1 MVLFDNNFLSYLL
14 CPDAR
19 PPIDIDTSKP
29 VAHAQERIQH
39 LIESLEQSQSRI
51 LIPSP
56 VLAEVLVFSGDAL
69 DEWLNTINTSSV
81 FEVADFDQR
90 AAIELALMEQAIRKQ
105 GDKRANQEGAWAK
118 VKFDRQIVA
127 IAKVHQVSCLYTDD
141 HGMKSWAEQH
151 GITVKQLRDVDL
163 PPQQDLPLKS

>member
-19 PPIDIDTSKP
+19 PPINPETGEV
-29 VAHAQERIQH
+29 VAQAQERIKH
-39 LIESLEQSQSRI
+39 LIQSLEQSETRI

-69 DEWLNTINTSSV
+69 DDWLATINTTSV

-90 AAIELALMEQAIRKQ
+90 AAVELALMEQHIRNQ
-105 GDKRANQEGAWAK
+105 GDKRANQEGSWAK
-118 VKFDRQIVA
+118 IKFDRQIVA
-127 IAKVHQVSCLYTDD
+127 IAKVYQVSCLYTDD
-141 HGMKSWAEQH
+141 NGMKSWAEKQ
-151 GITVKQLRDVDL
+151 GIMVKQLQDVEL
-163 PPQQDLPLKS
+163 PPQQSLPLKS